1 MSAEII
7 LMPARRSGFV
17 RYCVGALADLTFV
30 NRARKFT
37 NLLGRHTDHLRAE
50 GFDTET
56 VDAYAAELRDAF
68 WSHFPADRR
77 SA

>member
-37 NLLGRHTDHLRAE
+37 NLLGRHTDHQRAQGGRQCA
-50 GFDTET
+50 GFNGSLLH
-56 VDAYAAELRDAF
+56 VG
-68 WSHFPADRR
+68 H
-77 SA
+77 